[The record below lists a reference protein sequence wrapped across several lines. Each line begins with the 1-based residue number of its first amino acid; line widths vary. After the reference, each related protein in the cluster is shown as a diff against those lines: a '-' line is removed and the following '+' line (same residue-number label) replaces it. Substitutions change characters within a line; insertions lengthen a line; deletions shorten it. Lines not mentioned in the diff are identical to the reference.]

1 MEWYQLLSLIGIP
14 SICATIVVRM
24 LTAIKVKISDNRLKE
39 KEQEAL
45 VAKQQADYAERV
57 EQKFK
62 LLEAAMQ
69 SLLRRKLREMYAL
82 CARQG
87 FATMEDKDDFEMMYQ
102 RYHSLGSNGVMD
114 NVRKQFF
121 LLPCE
126 KPERKKKAKGENADG

>member
-24 LTAIKVKISDNRLKE
+24 FTAIKVKISDNRLKE

-69 SLLRRKLREMYAL
+69 SLLRRELREMYAL

-126 KPERKKKAKGENADG
+126 KPERKKKAKGENADD